1 MVWIIVL
8 VIVLALGAWVIGA
21 YNGLIRYRNY
31 VEEGYSQIDVQL
43 QRRNDLI
50 PNLVNVVKGYA
61 KHESETLEAVIKA
74 RQQLVQ
80 LPKDADPETV
90 NALSN
95 ELSGA
100 LSRLMAVSEAYP
112 DLKANTNFLN
122 LQEELTSTEN
132 KIGNS
137 RQFYNS
143 SVTTYNNK
151 LQVFPTNIIANML
164 GFEKKAYLDIAPE
177 ARNVPVVEF

>member
-1 MVWIIVL
+1 MVWIVVL
-8 VIVLALGAWVIGA
+8 VIVLALGAWGIGS

-61 KHESETLEAVIKA
+61 KHESETLENVIKA

-164 GFEKKAYLDIAPE
+164 GFEKKAYLDIEPE